1 MLLLMKGDELNK
13 RLKKLVEKYRESLKE
28 YILDLYYEEKYDDLR
43 SEIEVVKSLNATRD
57 MKLKEIKEENSQ
69 LSSKLEFKTEEKDL
83 RDIARELE
91 KIVGNKKDMESFEYL
106 LRRHYVK
113 SNMSQ
118 VNLANRANVEYTTL
132 NKILNNKREVENIS
146 KDYIIKLCLGLN
158 LNMRESQELLMS
170 AGYVLLG
177 ISERELFIRAAIQE
191 GLNIKKEAL
200 IISDKSRKINQRIIN
215 ELNRGVTLFPAEG
228 GYTGKKRDV
237 LLCIISRSEVTTL
250 KEMVAEIDQDAF
262 VIISNIHEVLGEG
275 FAEIN

>member
-1 MLLLMKGDELNK
+1 
-13 RLKKLVEKYRESLKE
+13 
-28 YILDLYYEEKYDDLR
+28 EEKYDDLR
-43 SEIEVVKSLNATRD
+43 SEIEVVKSLNASRD
-57 MKLKEIKEENSQ
+57 MKLKEIKEENKK

-106 LRRHYVK
+106 LRRYYVK

-191 GLNIKKEAL
+191 GLNITDTNL
-200 IISDKSRKINQRIIN
+200 
-215 ELNRGVTLFPAEG
+215 
-228 GYTGKKRDV
+228 V
-237 LLCIISRSEVTTL
+237 LDMNGMKLL
-250 KEMVAEIDQDAF
+250 
-262 VIISNIHEVLGEG
+262 
-275 FAEIN
+275 

>member
-191 GLNIKKEAL
+191 GLNITDANL
-200 IISDKSRKINQRIIN
+200 
-215 ELNRGVTLFPAEG
+215 
-228 GYTGKKRDV
+228 V
-237 LLCIISRSEVTTL
+237 LDMNGMKLL
-250 KEMVAEIDQDAF
+250 
-262 VIISNIHEVLGEG
+262 
-275 FAEIN
+275 

>member
-1 MLLLMKGDELNK
+1 MLLYLMKDELDK
-13 RLKKLVEKYRESLKE
+13 RLKNLVEKYRENLKE
-28 YILDLYYEEKYDDLR
+28 YILDLYYRERYEDLR
-43 SEIEVVKSLNATRD
+43 SEIEIVKSLNID
-57 MKLKEIKEENSQ
+57 SKKKLKEIKEENIR
-69 LSSKLEFKTEEKDL
+69 LSSYVEADVEEKDL

-91 KIVGNKKDMESFEYL
+91 KIVENSKDIEDFEYL

-132 NKILNNKREVENIS
+132 NKILNNRRDVESIS

-191 GLNIKKEAL
+191 GLNITDTNL
-200 IISDKSRKINQRIIN
+200 
-215 ELNRGVTLFPAEG
+215 
-228 GYTGKKRDV
+228 V
-237 LLCIISRSEVTTL
+237 LDMNGMKLL
-250 KEMVAEIDQDAF
+250 W
-262 VIISNIHEVLGEG
+262 
-275 FAEIN
+275 